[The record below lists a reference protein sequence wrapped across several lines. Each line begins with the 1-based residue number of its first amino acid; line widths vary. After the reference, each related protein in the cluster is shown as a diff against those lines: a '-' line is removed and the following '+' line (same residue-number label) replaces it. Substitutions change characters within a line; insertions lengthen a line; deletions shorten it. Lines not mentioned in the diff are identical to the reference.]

1 MRNPLLATQD
11 PGLGEKDLQ
20 RKRIVNKDGSFNL
33 KRTGMDP
40 SVRDM
45 YQWLI
50 NSSWT
55 EFLAF
60 AFAMY
65 VLVNL
70 VFACIYLLI
79 GTDQL
84 TGANASGLMSR
95 FGNAFFFSTQTLTT
109 VGYGAISPVGV
120 AANMVAAVEAFVG
133 LSGFALLTGLLYGRF
148 SKPNSRILYSN
159 NALIAPFKDGMSLQF
174 RLVNK
179 RRNVLMDM
187 HARVLISYLDK
198 ESGNRKYYRL
208 PLEIESIH
216 FFPMNWTIVHAINE
230 ASPLFGL
237 TASDLEDLDAEILIL
252 IKGFDDTFGQDVH
265 SRFSYKYDE
274 VVFNAKF
281 KSAYHTNSGRTEMD
295 INKIHD
301 HELLSDK

>member
-33 KRTGMDP
+33 ERKGIDP

-50 NSSWT
+50 NSSWGA
-55 EFLAF
+55 FLGF

-70 VFACIYLLI
+70 AFACTYMLI

-84 TGANASGLMSR
+84 TGADASGLLSR

-109 VGYGAISPVGV
+109 VGYGGISPVGV

-159 NALIAPFKDGMSLQF
+159 NALIAPYKDGMSFQF

-179 RRNVLMDM
+179 RSNVLMDM
-187 HARVLISYLDK
+187 HARVMISYLDK
-198 ESGNRKYYRL
+198 ETGNRKYYRL
-208 PLEIESIH
+208 PLEIEQIH

-230 ASPLFGL
+230 ASPLYGL
-237 TASDLEDLDAEILIL
+237 SAADLEDLDAEVIILL
-252 IKGFDDTFGQDVH
+252 KGFDDTFGQDVH
-265 SRFSYKYDE
+265 SRFSYKYNE

-281 KSAYHTNSGRTEMD
+281 KSAYHTDSGRTVMD

-301 HELLSDK
+301 HELL